1 MSSDQRQALARDDVP
16 AQLRRRLSGPI
27 PYAGQVRPTTVEE
40 LEPLPAFTGDEEDQ
54 APMSEDGNDTDLEI
68 ESSGFTVYINMSDG
82 FIAAVTLTGRS
93 AEVGSLNKMT
103 IQDRIAFVA
112 ADEKEWN
119 AILSAGAV
127 RILFPVKSDKVRR
140 H

>member
-1 MSSDQRQALARDDVP
+1 
-16 AQLRRRLSGPI
+16 
-27 PYAGQVRPTTVEE
+27 
-40 LEPLPAFTGDEEDQ
+40 
-54 APMSEDGNDTDLEI
+54 MSEDGNDTDLEI

-82 FIAAVTLTGRS
+82 FMAAVTLTGRS
-93 AEVGSLNKMT
+93 AEVGSLNKMA
-103 IQDRIAFVA
+103 IQDRIAFAA

-127 RILFPVKSDKVRR
+127 RILSPVKSDKVRR